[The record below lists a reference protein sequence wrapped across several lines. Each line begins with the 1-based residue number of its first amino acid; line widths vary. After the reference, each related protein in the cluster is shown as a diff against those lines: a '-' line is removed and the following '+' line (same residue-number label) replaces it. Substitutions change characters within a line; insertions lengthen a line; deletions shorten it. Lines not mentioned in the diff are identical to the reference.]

1 LGKILIVNTG
11 PTEFERHGSY
21 PCAESGDLEAPLS
34 RWAQAVAKRLADYQ
48 LTAVYA
54 CPVPGAVEMGD
65 IIVGSLGLKTMS
77 MPALEGAGL
86 EHWKGLRPE
95 EVASMDDCSGGAA
108 RASYKLPFE
117 DVDRLKKKVAAAL
130 DSLAANH
137 KKETVAVIS
146 HRALSVIM
154 ILHLLNM
161 QEKHYRQIA
170 QDPGAINLFEVR
182 SGMPSALIINDTC
195 HLDGLI

>member
-1 LGKILIVNTG
+1 MI
-11 PTEFERHGSY
+11 
-21 PCAESGDLEAPLS
+21 
-34 RWAQAVAKRLADYQ
+34 
-48 LTAVYA
+48 AVYA
-54 CPVPGAVEMGD
+54 CPVPGAVETGD
-65 IIVGSLGLKTMS
+65 IIAGSLGLKTMRMS
-77 MPALEGAGL
+77 ELEGAGL
-86 EHWKGLRPE
+86 DHWKGLRPE
-95 EVASMDDCSGGAA
+95 EAADMDDCSGAA
-108 RASYKLPFE
+108 AHAAFKLPFE
-117 DVDRLKKKVAAAL
+117 GMDKLEQKVAAAL
-130 DSLAANH
+130 DNLAASH

-161 QEKHYRQIA
+161 QKKHYRQIA

>member
-1 LGKILIVNTG
+1 M
-11 PTEFERHGSY
+11 
-21 PCAESGDLEAPLS
+21 S
-34 RWAQAVAKRLADYQ
+34 RWAQAVAGRLADYQ
-48 LTAVYA
+48 VIAVYA
-54 CPVPGAVEMGD
+54 CPMPEAVEMAG
-65 IIVGSLGLKTMS
+65 IIAGSLGLKPVK
-77 MPALEGAGL
+77 MPGLERAGL

-95 EVASMDDCSGGAA
+95 EISAMDDCSGAA
-108 RASYKLPFE
+108 GHDAFKLPFQGMDGLE
-117 DVDRLKKKVAAAL
+117 QKVAASL
-130 DSLAANH
+130 DNLAASH

-182 SGMPSALIINDTC
+182 AGMPSALIINDTC